1 MLRHIPKRSFVEGRW
16 RNGLGV
22 SWNIAT
28 QCVAG
33 DIATQCVAGDI
44 ASRGDGEDFD
54 WRFALAR
61 IDGDVDFSVYGPVD
75 RVFTLVAGE
84 GLTLDFGA
92 GKVIEV
98 DAVNVPHAYAC
109 DVPLH
114 CRVKGRGPALALN
127 LFTARGRWN
136 AEVDVVALK
145 GGTEV
150 PLSCNAAV
158 LLALE
163 GDCEISRSG
172 ERLHLREGDAAEVRG
187 QSELVASGGGYLYVG
202 RLTLMSA

>member
-22 SWNIAT
+22 SW
-28 QCVAG
+28 
-33 DIATQCVAGDI
+33 DIATQGVAGDI
-44 ASRGDGEDFD
+44 ASRGVGEEFD

-75 RVFTLVAGE
+75 RVFTMVAGE
-84 GLTLDFGA
+84 GLSLDFGS

-98 DAVNVPHAYAC
+98 DALNVPHAYAC

-114 CRVKGRGPALALN
+114 CRVKGQGPALALN
-127 LFTARGRWN
+127 LFTARGRW
-136 AEVDVVALK
+136 AALVEVISLK
-145 GGTEV
+145 GETPV
-150 PLSCNAAV
+150 PLPCDSAV

-163 GDCEISRSG
+163 DDCEISRGG
-172 ERLHLREGDAAEVRG
+172 ERLHLREGDAAVAQG
-187 QSELVASGGGYLYVG
+187 QGALSVSGGGLLYVG
-202 RLTLMSA
+202 RLTQSSD

>member
-22 SWNIAT
+22 SWEIAT
-28 QCVAG
+28 QS
-33 DIATQCVAGDI
+33 VAGDI

-75 RVFTLVAGE
+75 RVFTMVAGE

-114 CRVKGRGPALALN
+114 CRVKGQGPALALN
-127 LFTARGRWN
+127 LFTARGRWS
-136 AEVDVVALK
+136 AEVGVVALK
-145 GGTEV
+145 FGTLA
-150 PLSCNAAV
+150 PLNCEAAV

-172 ERLHLREGDAAEVRG
+172 ERLHLREGDAAVVQG
-187 QSELVASGGGYLYVG
+187 PGAVATNGGGLLYVG
-202 RLTLMSA
+202 RLTQLPG